1 MKQKERI
8 LLSLSKLEILNR
20 NMISRLLNVGI
31 RRVNVLMGELYQE
44 GLIKRVEGLNGR
56 IYKLSKR
63 GAELMGVE
71 YLHGWSLVNHRIMR
85 NWILLHEPRCRI
97 ETQIRIGDIS
107 LTPDAIIQSTVWK
120 FVEVDRTQKWKANI
134 DKLERYAAL
143 KEKGAFQ
150 KKYGHFPTLIWI
162 VEIESRKP
170 KIKEACRALNLHCE
184 VYTKGEIQ

>member
-8 LLSLSKLEILNR
+8 LLSLSKLEIMNR

-44 GLIKRVEGLNGR
+44 GLIKRVEGVNGR

-71 YLHGWSLVNHRIMR
+71 YLHGWSLLDHRIMR
-85 NWILLHEPRCRI
+85 NWILLKESRFEI
-97 ETQIRIGDIS
+97 ERAMDIGGKVIR
-107 LTPDAIIQSTVWK
+107 PDAIIIGSVWK

-134 DKLERYAAL
+134 DKLERYAAI
-143 KEKGAFQ
+143 KKNRAFQ

-162 VEIESRKP
+162 VEKESRKP